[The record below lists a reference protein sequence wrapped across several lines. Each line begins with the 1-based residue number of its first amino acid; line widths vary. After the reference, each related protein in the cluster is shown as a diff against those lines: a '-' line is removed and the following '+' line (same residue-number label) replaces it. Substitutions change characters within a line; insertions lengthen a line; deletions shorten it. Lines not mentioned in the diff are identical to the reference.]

1 MGFQRFINGEFVEG
15 VDKKKFEVIN
25 PATEEVITSVC
36 EATEKDVDIAVV
48 AARKA
53 FNTTWRK
60 TATVD
65 RGRMLLKLADLI
77 DRDAKKL
84 AAVESYNNGKPI
96 SLATGELQL
105 VSACI
110 RYYGGWADK
119 IHGKTIDIDT
129 DYMVYTKYEPVSEQA
144 YLRTAPPGNQITN
157 RRHSRVAWCLR
168 SDHSLELPP
177 AHACMEDWPLIGH
190 R

>member
-1 MGFQRFINGEFVEG
+1 MLLLFCSQLTLSSSRFINGEFVEG

-36 EATEKDVDIAVV
+36 EATEKDVDVAVA

-53 FNTTWRK
+53 YNTVWRK
-60 TATVD
+60 TPTVD

-96 SLATGELQL
+96 ALATGELNL

-110 RYYGGWADK
+110 RYYGGYSDK
-119 IHGKTIDIDT
+119 IHGKTMDIDS
-129 DYMVYTKYEPVSEQA
+129 DYMVYTKQEPVSEQ
-144 YLRTAPPGNQITN
+144 YVYGRL
-157 RRHSRVAWCLR
+157 LR
-168 SDHSLELPP
+168 SK
-177 AHACMEDWPLIGH
+177 
-190 R
+190 